1 MLSLFVQ
8 EDSMGR
14 PKKETTEKG
23 KIDLDFGTPNPKQI
37 KFLTSRNRYIGYGGA
52 RGGGKT
58 WVLRV
63 KAIGGAMQYAGIK
76 ILIVRLTYRDLQNS
90 LIEPLCQMLPQGY
103 ARYNSTLQTIYFK
116 NGSYIK
122 FGHYDTA
129 DAALEYQGSE
139 YDWIFIDEATQLT
152 EEKFRTLGACLRGT
166 SKIPRRMYLTCN
178 PGGVGHMWV
187 KRLFID
193 RQYKEGERAQD
204 YRFIAA
210 TVDDNE
216 ALKKGSP
223 DYVQMLDLLPEDIR
237 RAHRYGDWDALAG
250 TYFSEFQKG
259 FHTFKPFLIPQ
270 EWAKYRVFDYG
281 LDMFACLWVA
291 VDFGGRCWV
300 YREVQQDNL
309 VVSDAAELMRS
320 LTPPNEVIQYTI
332 APPDMWSRTKDTGK
346 SLADLW
352 MENGVGIVKASNNRV
367 QGWLA
372 LKELLKPDGKENKPM
387 LMVSEECAGLI
398 TNLPMLQHDDKNPSD
413 CSTEPHS
420 ITHICDAARY
430 FAVTRT
436 LQPEIVKPVVVDDD
450 FEEAEDYDEFMTGGE
465 MDSSY
470 LYYGGA

>member
-152 EEKFRTLGACLRGT
+152 EEKFRTLGA
-166 SKIPRRMYLTCN
+166 
-178 PGGVGHMWV
+178 
-187 KRLFID
+187 
-193 RQYKEGERAQD
+193 
-204 YRFIAA
+204 
-210 TVDDNE
+210 
-216 ALKKGSP
+216 
-223 DYVQMLDLLPEDIR
+223 
-237 RAHRYGDWDALAG
+237 
-250 TYFSEFQKG
+250 
-259 FHTFKPFLIPQ
+259 
-270 EWAKYRVFDYG
+270 
-281 LDMFACLWVA
+281 
-291 VDFGGRCWV
+291 
-300 YREVQQDNL
+300 
-309 VVSDAAELMRS
+309 
-320 LTPPNEVIQYTI
+320 
-332 APPDMWSRTKDTGK
+332 
-346 SLADLW
+346 
-352 MENGVGIVKASNNRV
+352 
-367 QGWLA
+367 
-372 LKELLKPDGKENKPM
+372 
-387 LMVSEECAGLI
+387 
-398 TNLPMLQHDDKNPSD
+398 
-413 CSTEPHS
+413 
-420 ITHICDAARY
+420 
-430 FAVTRT
+430 
-436 LQPEIVKPVVVDDD
+436 
-450 FEEAEDYDEFMTGGE
+450 
-465 MDSSY
+465 
-470 LYYGGA
+470 